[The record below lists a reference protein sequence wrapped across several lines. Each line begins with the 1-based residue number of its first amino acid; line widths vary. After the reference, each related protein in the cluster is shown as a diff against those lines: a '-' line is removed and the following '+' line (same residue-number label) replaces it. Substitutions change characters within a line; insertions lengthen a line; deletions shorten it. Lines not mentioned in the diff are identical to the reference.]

1 MGTIDGSG
9 RRPLLAHT
17 SKTARTV
24 AAIGAA
30 TLGLTA
36 LLAGAPRA
44 DAAVT
49 CSYDGVFKLVTIEFG
64 AHDDDE
70 VELVAEAFAV
80 EPRVIAAA

>member
-1 MGTIDGSG
+1 VAAA
-9 RRPLLAHT
+9 RRRAGHQTTANERRTPWAR
-17 SKTARTV
+17 STAR
-24 AAIGAA
+24 GAA
-30 TLGLTA
+30 PARTHEQDGKN
-36 LLAGAPRA
+36 GS
-44 DAAVT
+44 VT

>member
-1 MGTIDGSG
+1 
-9 RRPLLAHT
+9 
-17 SKTARTV
+17 
-24 AAIGAA
+24 
-30 TLGLTA
+30 
-36 LLAGAPRA
+36 
-44 DAAVT
+44 VT